1 MRVIYMKDLATVV
14 LAVKL
19 IVLIEQGL
27 VDMPEFVKHLGQ
39 LWVSVKPPVSSPIAH
54 NETC

>member
-27 VDMPEFVKHLGQ
+27 IDMPEFVKHLGQ
-39 LWVSVKPPVSSPIAH
+39 LWVSVKHPVSSTIAH

>member
-14 LAVKL
+14 LAVKF